1 MTINIYEEVSGGD
14 LKDNTYLVSA
24 LQFDVDTMQITW

>member
-1 MTINIYEEVSGGD
+1 MAINIYEEVSGGD
-14 LKDNTYLVSA
+14 LEDDTYLVTA